1 MLFRSCPYMAL
12 DTIEELAQLG
22 RFPGEAP
29 GQARYRYL
37 KALTK
42 GVLKV
47 MSKMGVSTVASYIG
61 SQLFEGIGL
70 DDEVMQR
77 CFPGVASKVG
87 GSGFERI
94 AQDVLQR
101 HRRAFGSDGSRDLDS
116 RGEYQWRR
124 GGVPHLFNPQTVYA
138 LQHATR
144 SKRYDIFR
152 DYTRMIDHQDGQR
165 TTLRSFLDIKSIGPV
180 VPIDEVESVA
190 SIVRRFSTGAMS
202 YGSISAEAHETLAI
216 AMNRIG
222 ARSNTDRK
230 STRLNSSH

>member
-1 MLFRSCPYMAL
+1 MCSSDL
-12 DTIEELAQLG
+12 QLG

-101 HRRAFGSDGSRDLDS
+101 HRRAFGRDG
-116 RGEYQWRR
+116 
-124 GGVPHLFNPQTVYA
+124 
-138 LQHATR
+138 
-144 SKRYDIFR
+144 
-152 DYTRMIDHQDGQR
+152 
-165 TTLRSFLDIKSIGPV
+165 
-180 VPIDEVESVA
+180 
-190 SIVRRFSTGAMS
+190 
-202 YGSISAEAHETLAI
+202 
-216 AMNRIG
+216 
-222 ARSNTDRK
+222 
-230 STRLNSSH
+230 